1 MAKKKIA
8 KKSAIRETGKK
19 KVPASVTNAGAAPN
33 ELPDPEGL
41 DEDRELGDFPI
52 DTLLIRNETRS
63 VFEIVR
69 RIEAGGYIM
78 NPEFQR
84 DFVWDRDRQSKLI
97 ESVVMRIPLPVF
109 YLAEDPEGRIIV
121 VDGLQR
127 LTTFQDFLANKFRLK
142 LPDQQLLNGKR
153 FRDLSPKLQNRIE
166 DCNLI
171 LYILD
176 ADVPDHAKFQ
186 IFERVNGGVPLTRQ
200 QMRNC
205 IYNGPATKWLKGESE
220 TDLFLEATGRS
231 LDAKKMRD
239 RELINRF
246 CAFHLLGYESYT
258 KGDMD
263 GYLAEALKKMNKM
276 SDSELSEL
284 SAAFRRGLKNNYE
297 LFGRHAFRKHTPD
310 QDSRNIFNAS
320 LWDVMTTGLA
330 RYSEDAVPGSSNE
343 LQAAFYKL
351 LDDAEFNAAITY
363 SPNSVKK
370 VAKRFELAN
379 EMLEEVLN
387 D

>member
-1 MAKKKIA
+1 MAKKKVA
-8 KKSAIRETGKK
+8 KKTAKAVATTQPDE
-19 KVPASVTNAGAAPN
+19 AP
-33 ELPDPEGL
+33 LQDPEGL
-41 DEDRELGDFPI
+41 DEDRNLGDFPI
-52 DTLLIRNETRS
+52 DTLLIRNEQRS

-109 YLAEDPEGRIIV
+109 YLAEDPDGRVIV

-142 LPDQQLLNGKR
+142 LPEQELLNGKR
-153 FRDLSPKLQNRIE
+153 FNELSPKIQNRIE

-176 ADVPDHAKFQ
+176 SDVPDHAKFQ

-205 IYNGPATKWLKGESE
+205 IYNGPATNWLKEESE
-220 TDLFLEATGRS
+220 TELFRTATGQS
-231 LDAKKMRD
+231 LDSKKMRD

-258 KGDMD
+258 KADMD
-263 GYLAEALKKMNKM
+263 GYLAAALQKMNMM
-276 SDSELSEL
+276 SESELAEL
-284 SAAFRRGLKNNYE
+284 SAAFRLSLQNNYK
-297 LFGRHAFRKHTPD
+297 LFERHAFRKHTPG
-310 QDSRNIFNAS
+310 QDTRNIFNAS

-330 RYSEDAVPGSSNE
+330 QYSEHCVQDKADD
-343 LQAAFYKL
+343 LRDAFYQL
-351 LDDAEFNAAITY
+351 LGDDEFNAAITY
-363 SPNSVKK
+363 SPNSVKR
-370 VAKRFELAN
+370 VEKRFELAN
-379 EMLEEVLN
+379 EMFEEVLG

>member
-1 MAKKKIA
+1 MAKKKVV
-8 KKSAIRETGKK
+8 KKSAIRKGVKK
-19 KVPASVTNAGAAPN
+19 KLPDSVTDTDGDPNA
-33 ELPDPEGL
+33 LPDPEGL

-142 LPDQQLLNGKR
+142 LPEQLLLNGKK
-153 FRDLSPKLQNRIE
+153 FKDLSPKLQNRIE

-176 ADVPDHAKFQ
+176 SDVPDHAKFQ

-205 IYNGPATKWLKGESE
+205 LYSGRATKWLKDESE
-220 TDLFLEATGRS
+220 TDLFLEATGNS

-246 CAFHLLGYESYT
+246 C
-258 KGDMD
+258 D
-263 GYLAEALKKMNKM
+263 GYLASALQKMNRM
-276 SDSELSEL
+276 SDSELHDL
-284 SAAFRRGLKNNYE
+284 SATFRRGLKNNFD
-297 LFGRHAFRKHTPD
+297 LFGRHAFRKHAPG
-310 QDSRNIFNAS
+310 QDTRSILNAS
-320 LWDVMTTGLA
+320 LWDVMMTGLA
-330 RYSEDAVPGSSNE
+330 RFPETVVQKNAAKVRT
-343 LQAAFYKL
+343 AFYQL
-351 LDDAEFNAAITY
+351 LDDGEFNAAITY
-363 SPNSVKK
+363 GPNSVKK
-370 VAKRFELAN
+370 VEKRFQLADA
-379 EMLEEVLN
+379 MFREVL
-387 D
+387 DD

>member
-1 MAKKKIA
+1 MAKKKVA
-8 KKSAIRETGKK
+8 KRVVKA
-19 KVPASVTNAGAAPN
+19 VTANRQDDEP
-33 ELPDPEGL
+33 LPDPEGL
-41 DEDRELGDFPI
+41 DEDRDLGDFPI
-52 DTLLIRNETRS
+52 DTLLIRNETRT

-109 YLAEDPEGRIIV
+109 YLAEDPSGRVIV

-127 LTTFQDFLANKFRLK
+127 LTTFQAFLANEFRLK
-142 LPDQQLLNGKR
+142 LPEQQMLNGKR
-153 FRDLSPKLQNRIE
+153 FKDLSPKLQNRIE

-176 ADVPDHAKFQ
+176 SNVPDHAKFQ

-205 IYNGPATKWLKGESE
+205 IYNGPATSWLKEQSE
-220 TDLFLEATGRS
+220 TELFLAATGKS

-246 CAFHLLGYESYT
+246 CALL
-258 KGDMD
+258 
-263 GYLAEALKKMNKM
+263 
-276 SDSELSEL
+276 
-284 SAAFRRGLKNNYE
+284 
-297 LFGRHAFRKHTPD
+297 
-310 QDSRNIFNAS
+310 
-320 LWDVMTTGLA
+320 
-330 RYSEDAVPGSSNE
+330 SSG
-343 LQAAFYKL
+343 
-351 LDDAEFNAAITY
+351 
-363 SPNSVKK
+363 V
-370 VAKRFELAN
+370 
-379 EMLEEVLN
+379 
-387 D
+387 

>member
-1 MAKKKIA
+1 MAKKTAATKAGI
-8 KKSAIRETGKK
+8 KKKVKK
-19 KVPASVTNAGAAPN
+19 KVPVPGTGSETDPN

-52 DTLLIRNETRS
+52 DTLLIRNEQRS
-63 VFEIVR
+63 VYEIIR
-69 RIEAGGYIM
+69 RIESGGYIM

-109 YLAEDPEGRIIV
+109 YLAEDEEGRVIV

-127 LTTFQDFLANKFRLK
+127 LTTFQDFLANKFKLK
-142 LPDQQLLNGKR
+142 LPEQELLNGKR
-153 FRDLSPKLQNRIE
+153 FGDLSPKLQNRIE

-176 ADVPDHAKFQ
+176 SNVPDHAKFQ

-205 IYNGPATKWLKGESE
+205 IYNGPATKWLKKEAE
-220 TDLFLEATGRS
+220 TELFLKATGKS

-246 CAFHLLGYESYT
+246 CAFQLLGYQTYN
-258 KGDMD
+258 KDDMD
-263 GYLAEALKKMNKM
+263 GYLANALQWMNKM
-276 SDSELSEL
+276 NETELADL
-284 SAAFRRGLKNNYE
+284 STSFQRSLRNNYA
-297 LFGRHAFRKHTPD
+297 LFERHAFRKHTRS
-310 QDSRNIFNAS
+310 QESRSIVNAS
-320 LWDVMTTGLA
+320 LWDVMVTGLA
-330 RYSEDAVPGSSNE
+330 RYTETAVLSKDNI
-343 LQAAFYKL
+343 LRDAFYSL
-351 LDDAEFNAAITY
+351 LNDDEFNSAITY
-363 SPNSVKK
+363 GPNSVQK
-370 VAKRFELAN
+370 VRKRFELAN
-379 EMLEEVLN
+379 AMFEEVL
-387 D
+387 DD